1 MQVGIGGKVTKDG
14 RWEPE
19 FTITGQA
26 WDLPVVGYRNGVA
39 QPLRLWQATHAHP
52 FDLTKF
58 NDGDFLRA
66 EQQGINAEKLTKV
79 LYQTT
84 TILPVKAALDAAV
97 LPVCLFGSGYF
108 ASSSSGGA

>member
-1 MQVGIGGKVTKDG
+1 M
-14 RWEPE
+14 
-19 FTITGQA
+19 A
-26 WDLPVVGYRNGVA
+26 WRS
-39 QPLRLWQATHAHP
+39 LRLWQATHAHP

-84 TILPVKAALDAAV
+84 TILPVKSCA
-97 LPVCLFGSGYF
+97 
-108 ASSSSGGA
+108 